1 MDEQIETFEQLPM
14 ISEER
19 FAQLEEWA
27 NSKDRRYYDVWG
39 PYFHKNKTVYA
50 VALWAARIEKEVHRK
65 VYAIVFS
72 DLPEEEKER
81 RLEIIWKHSILTS
94 R

>member
-1 MDEQIETFEQLPM
+1 MDGQIETYEQLPM

-19 FAQLEEWA
+19 FVQLRELA
-27 NSKDRRYYDVWG
+27 KSKDRRFYDVWI
-39 PYFHKNKTVYA
+39 PYYRKNPAVYA
-50 VALWAARIEKEVHRK
+50 TSLWFSKIEKEVHRK

-81 RLEIIWKHSILTS
+81 RLEIIWKHAILTS
-94 R
+94 D